1 MQLESRKANRA
12 GGPTKYR
19 LHFIRK
25 VTVPGKECWLQ
36 GPRENPLSDVGIW
49 HIVVMQASE
58 HTVLGSCDWNDSAG
72 PCVVAMP
79 CLFCLKPNRRA
90 PESLGGGLCLVIFC
104 LIHQF
109 LEFVISLKVEMNF
122 L

>member
-25 VTVPGKECWLQ
+25 VTVPGKECWWQ

-49 HIVVMQASE
+49 HIVVKRASTLCWG
-58 HTVLGSCDWNDSAG
+58 HVTGTTQLAPVWL
-72 PCVVAMP
+72 PC
-79 CLFCLKPNRRA
+79 RA
-90 PESLGGGLCLVIFC
+90 SSV
-104 LIHQF
+104 
-109 LEFVISLKVEMNF
+109 
-122 L
+122 